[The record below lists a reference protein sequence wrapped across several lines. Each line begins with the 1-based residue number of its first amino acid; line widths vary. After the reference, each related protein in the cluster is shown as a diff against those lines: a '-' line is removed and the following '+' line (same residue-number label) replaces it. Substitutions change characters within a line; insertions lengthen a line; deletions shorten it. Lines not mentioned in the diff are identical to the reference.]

1 MNENTVSIPPTMSSV
16 LHVDMLYVR
25 WRNSGMH
32 GHMVVRGTSDAFLAI
47 LDPLTAKHNVNGNS
61 YYYLQIH
68 SWQNQRGAGKKETY
82 AVSLKVDVR
91 EHPSIFIFYKD
102 KLTDKELLLSSIDI
116 RHNYLLFRKG
126 IFTDDQLKKNG
137 CSALVVCRS
146 AINDAMQTETP
157 SSVSPPTPQSICFVN
172 WRQCNAAALAF
183 LNNLHDARQTH
194 TVPTSACLHTPMSSF
209 VYNTQ
214 DHTMSHGPTPEQTPP
229 QTTEHATSSWETRFY
244 RMFQKSVDATFNL
257 SSATAALTLEDPTS
271 DAPET

>member
-1 MNENTVSIPPTMSSV
+1 LEKQQDAWTYGGPRY
-16 LHVDMLYVR
+16 LC
-25 WRNSGMH
+25 
-32 GHMVVRGTSDAFLAI
+32 AFLAI

-68 SWQNQRGAGKKETY
+68 SWQNQRRTGKKESY
-82 AVSLKVDVR
+82 AVSSKVDVR
-91 EHPSIFIFYKD
+91 EHPSTFIFYKD
-102 KLTDKELLLSSIDI
+102 KLSNKELLLSSIYI
-116 RHNYLLFRKG
+116 RHNYLSFRKG

-157 SSVSPPTPQSICFVN
+157 PSVSPPTPQSICFVN

-194 TVPTSACLHTPMSSF
+194 SVPMSACLHIPMPSLIH
-209 VYNTQ
+209 NTE
-214 DHTMSHGPTPEQTPP
+214 DHAVSHGQTPEQTPP
-229 QTTEHATSSWETRFY
+229 QTTEHAASSWEVRFY

-257 SSATAALTLEDPTS
+257 SSATSAVTLKDPAS